1 LLNEFE
7 IIISRKVQKVFTFV
21 TCFKN
26 LLRMNNKVVITG
38 INIITSLGLDLQSTW
53 ANLVEGKNGVKRI
66 TLFDPEGLQTQIAA
80 QVPDSFDEYA
90 AGYVKKRMA
99 DQTTR
104 VTKMC
109 YVCARDAVNNAG
121 IDFELFDKTRCAV
134 ILGVVSTANTSAEK
148 GTTSKNKVI
157 KSMSNAMSAWISL
170 DYKLLGPN
178 FTVASACA
186 SSSYAIGI
194 AYDMI
199 KNGVADIVITGGA
212 DSTINRE
219 EIEGFNELYALSV
232 NNDPEKACCPFS
244 RDRDGFVIG
253 EGAGIM
259 ILESEESALRR
270 NARIFGELAGYA
282 ITSEAYNIMAPMK
295 DGEGIMLTIE
305 KALKNA
311 GVKPEE
317 VDYINAHGTSTTL
330 NDKYETMAIKKVFG
344 DLAYKIPVSSTK
356 SMIGHTVGA
365 AGVIEGVVT
374 VMSIIN
380 DVLTPTIHLDITD
393 PELDLDYVPNIARK
407 KVINI
412 AVSNSLAFGGH
423 NASLVFK
430 KYS

>member
-1 LLNEFE
+1 MN
-7 IIISRKVQKVFTFV
+7 RKV
-21 TCFKN
+21 
-26 LLRMNNKVVITG
+26 VVTG
-38 INIITSLGLDLQSTW
+38 INVITSLGLDLQSSW
-53 ANLVEGKNGVKRI
+53 ANMIASRNGVKRI
-66 TLFDPEGLQTQIAA
+66 TLFDAVDLQTQIAA
-80 QVPDSFDEYA
+80 QLPDSFDEYA
-90 AGYVKKRMA
+90 AGFIKKRMA

-109 YVCARDAVNNAG
+109 YVCAREAVQNAA
-121 IDFELFDKTRCAV
+121 IDFELFDKSKCAV
-134 ILGVVSTANTSAEK
+134 ILGVVSTGNTSSER
-148 GTTSKNKVI
+148 GTTSKNRVL
-157 KSMSNAMSAWISL
+157 KSMSNSMSAWISL
-170 DYKLLGPN
+170 EYKLWGPN

-186 SSSYAIGI
+186 SSAYAIGI

-199 KNGVADIVITGGA
+199 KSGVAEIVIAGGA
-212 DSTINRE
+212 DSAINRE

-244 RDRDGFVIG
+244 KDRDGFVIG

-270 NARIFGELAGYA
+270 NAKIYAELAGYA
-282 ITSEAYNIMAPMK
+282 TSSEAYNIMAPMK
-295 DGEGIMLTIE
+295 DGEGIMMTIN
-305 KALKNA
+305 KALNNA
-311 GVKPEE
+311 DVKPGE

-344 DLAYKIPVSSTK
+344 DQAYKIPVSSTK
-356 SMIGHTVGA
+356 SMIGHTIGA

-380 DVLTPTIHLDITD
+380 DMLTPTIHLDIPD

-407 KVINI
+407 HVVNTAI
-412 AVSNSLAFGGH
+412 SNSFAFGGH
-423 NASLVFK
+423 NASLIFK